1 MAQTL
6 QSDLSKIGVKIKLLA
21 ATPADFYVKYL
32 QVPSVAKRGV
42 WDLALAGWGPDWY
55 GDARGVVLQP
65 AVLRAARPTRRS
77 AATSGS
83 TTTRR

>member
-6 QSDLSKIGVKIKLLA
+6 QSDLSNIGVKVKLLG

-42 WDLALAGWGPDWY
+42 WDIALTGWGPDWY
-55 GDARGVVLQP
+55 GDA
-65 AVLRAARPTRRS
+65 AASFFSRCSPGRRPTRRW

-83 TTTRR
+83 TTTLR